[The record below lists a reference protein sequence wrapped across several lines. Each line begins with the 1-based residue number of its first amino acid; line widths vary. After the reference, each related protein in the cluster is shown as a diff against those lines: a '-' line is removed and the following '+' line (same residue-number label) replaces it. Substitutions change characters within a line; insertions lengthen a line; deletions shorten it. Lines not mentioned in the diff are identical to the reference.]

1 MDPSYEFCLEIE
13 TFGPADGC
21 AILAAAGEIDVV
33 TAPLLRE
40 RLAEFAAA
48 GPVHLIAD
56 LSRVTFLDAA
66 GLGALAGPATSS
78 AAPAARSPSWSPRPV
93 FFAPSGL
100 RARPRVHHL
109 ALSDTGHCRGP
120 AVGTRRGK
128 GP

>member
-66 GLGALAGPATSS
+66 GLGALAGAGNEF
-78 AAPAARSPSWSPRPV
+78 R
-93 FFAPSGL
+93 
-100 RARPRVHHL
+100 RAGGSLALVVTAPRVL
-109 ALSDTGHCRGP
+109 CPFRVTG
-120 AVGTRRGK
+120 
-128 GP
+128 